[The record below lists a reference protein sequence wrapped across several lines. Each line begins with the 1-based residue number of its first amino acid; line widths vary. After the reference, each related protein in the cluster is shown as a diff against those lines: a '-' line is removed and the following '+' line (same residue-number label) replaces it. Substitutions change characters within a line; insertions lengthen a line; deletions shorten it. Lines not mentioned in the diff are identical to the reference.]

1 MSDDSLEHRNKRTL
15 RKLLIWALAM
25 FGFAF
30 AMVPFYDVICDITG
44 LNGKTSS
51 TASSEGPSRTVEDRT
66 VTVEFIT
73 QRGQGVNGDFM
84 SATRRVKVHPGEI
97 TLVNFYASNPK
108 TSDIVTQSIPSVTP
122 GEAARYLHKTQCFCF
137 DQQTL
142 GAGERKEMPMIFYLD
157 PELPRHINTLTLSYT
172 IFDVTDRVAAAN
184 DAVINNN
191 AVAQ

>member
-1 MSDDSLEHRNKRTL
+1 MSDSNSLEARNKRTL
-15 RKLLIWALAM
+15 KKLTIWAVAM

-30 AMVPFYDVICDITG
+30 AMVPFYNVICDITG

-51 TASSEGPSRTVEDRT
+51 TANTEAPSRLVEDRK
-66 VTVEFIT
+66 VVVEFIT
-73 QRGQGVNGDFM
+73 QNGTGMNGDFLPA
-84 SATRRVKVHPGEI
+84 SRRVEVHPGEI

-108 TSDIVTQSIPSVTP
+108 SSNIVTQSIPSVSP

-142 GAGERKEMPMIFYLD
+142 AAGERKEMPMIFYLD

-172 IFDVTDRVAAAN
+172 IFDVTDRVAG
-184 DAVINNN
+184 INNN
-191 AVAQ
+191 TVLD